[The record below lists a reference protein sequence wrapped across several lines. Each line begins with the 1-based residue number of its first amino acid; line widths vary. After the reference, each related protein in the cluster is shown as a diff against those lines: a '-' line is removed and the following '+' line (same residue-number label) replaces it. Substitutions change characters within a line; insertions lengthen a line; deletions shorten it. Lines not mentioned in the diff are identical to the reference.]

1 MLANLIC
8 VTILADRLVS
18 YYITEKSQAQMLLKL
33 LSSVAQ
39 LVVAEL
45 DFKLKEP
52 ALVTTLQQRV
62 LIMHQNS
69 YCLVL
74 YQKLL

>member
-1 MLANLIC
+1 
-8 VTILADRLVS
+8 
-18 YYITEKSQAQMLLKL
+18 MLLKL

-45 DFKLKEP
+45 DFKLKDP